1 MSDPKQNDE
10 GSGTESGALRAAK
23 LLGVV
28 ISGRYRVD
36 EILAVGG
43 MGVVYRGTHVH
54 MRKRVAIKV
63 LLPETK
69 GLPNLVARFEREAI
83 AGAHIHH
90 TNIASATDFGRLEDG
105 SYFLIQEYA
114 RGTTLSAIIKRGPLA
129 LQRSVRIA
137 RQLASALKAAH
148 EIGVIHRDMKPRNV
162 MIDEERHD
170 LVKLI
175 DFGLSKVPVD
185 QIASARDE
193 DDDEDENREL
203 TTVGVVFGTIA
214 YMSPEAGLGMWAV
227 DERSDLYAL
236 GIMLYEMLAGR
247 HPFDGTEPGELFYQQ
262 RSVIPQP
269 IATRTPG
276 VYVPP
281 VIEAIVTR
289 LVQKDP
295 TNRYQTAQE
304 LIDAIDGAMP
314 GVSEIIIPPER
325 VSSGAGTYPPP
336 SSGHPAVKVRN
347 SPAPTAATGSEGAP
361 SSKGAER
368 LPAVPAPPVAT
379 QVEIK
384 EAAPSAPTSMTAP
397 STKPASPAA
406 MKSAQGK
413 PSPDGKVRATGPSQP
428 APLPPPPVLDADL
441 PEESRPAATKKA
453 VAPEKTPAAKKPAP
467 AEAAKPSES
476 RSSPS
481 TSSPA
486 LVRPSQPS
494 TPYVPLVPV
503 RERRSRSSAAE
514 WAVRI
519 GALLVLAAAGVVF
532 WMRGKGGISSFN
544 DLLKP
549 KVTTEAM
556 PTATMVAATE
566 TAQPVGTGTGA
577 ALAATGAPA
586 APEQNGA
593 ALRDR
598 TRAAAEKKQWDEGAK
613 ALVELAKTEP
623 AAFNDK
629 DVRAAAAQIAGG
641 LAPAEA
647 AKVLEALG
655 AGEQGPDLLYDIGV
669 ASPDSPV
676 GERAFELLDSKEVLD
691 RASPALKITV
701 ELRKTPCMKKALI
714 FKRVKKEGDQR
725 TLDYLQAMHSS
736 ACNRRK
742 GECCFPGN
750 KLVEDAIRTI
760 QARLWKK

>member
-1 MSDPKQNDE
+1 
-10 GSGTESGALRAAK
+10 
-23 LLGVV
+23 
-28 ISGRYRVD
+28 
-36 EILAVGG
+36 
-43 MGVVYRGTHVH
+43 
-54 MRKRVAIKV
+54 
-63 LLPETK
+63 
-69 GLPNLVARFEREAI
+69 
-83 AGAHIHH
+83 
-90 TNIASATDFGRLEDG
+90 
-105 SYFLIQEYA
+105 
-114 RGTTLSAIIKRGPLA
+114 
-129 LQRSVRIA
+129 
-137 RQLASALKAAH
+137 
-148 EIGVIHRDMKPRNV
+148 
-162 MIDEERHD
+162 
-170 LVKLI
+170 
-175 DFGLSKVPVD
+175 
-185 QIASARDE
+185 
-193 DDDEDENREL
+193 
-203 TTVGVVFGTIA
+203 
-214 YMSPEAGLGMWAV
+214 
-227 DERSDLYAL
+227 
-236 GIMLYEMLAGR
+236 MLYEMLAGR

-262 RSVIPQP
+262 RSVIPSP

-413 PSPDGKVRATGPSQP
+413 PSPDGKVRPIGPSQP
-428 APLPPPPVLDADL
+428 APLPPPPVMDADL
-441 PEESRPAATKKA
+441 PEESKPAPTKKA
-453 VAPEKTPAAKKPAP
+453 VAPEKKPAAKKPALP
-467 AEAAKPSES
+467 NAAKPAEG

-481 TSSPA
+481 STSSTSTSAPA

-494 TPYVPLVPV
+494 MPYVPLVPV
-503 RERRSRSSAAE
+503 RERRSRSSGAE

-519 GALLVLAAAGVVF
+519 GALLVLTAAGVVF
-532 WMRGKGGISSFN
+532 WMRSKGGISSFN

-549 KVTTEAM
+549 KVTTEAV
-556 PTATMVAATE
+556 PTATLVAPPE
-566 TAQPVGTGTGA
+566 TAQPVGTGA
-577 ALAATGAPA
+577 ALAATGAAPA
-586 APEQNGA
+586 ATGAPAASEQNGA
-593 ALRDR
+593 AGLRDR
-598 TRAAAEKKQWDEGAK
+598 MRAAAEKKQWDEGAK
-613 ALVELAKTEP
+613 ALVELAKAEP

-629 DVRAAAAQIAGG
+629 DMTAAAAQIAGG
-641 LAPAEA
+641 LAPEES
-647 AKVLEALG
+647 AKVLEAIG
-655 AGEQGPDLLYDIGV
+655 AGEQGPDLVYDIGV
-669 ASPDSPV
+669 ANLDSPV
-676 GERAFELLDSKEVLD
+676 GDRAFELLESKEMLD
-691 RASPALKITV
+691 RASPALRITV

-714 FKRVKKEGDQR
+714 FKRVKKDGDQR

-760 QARLWKK
+760 QAKLWKK

>member
-1 MSDPKQNDE
+1 MSDPKQKDE
-10 GSGTESGALRAAK
+10 GSATESATLRAAK

-90 TNIASATDFGRLEDG
+90 TNIASATDFGRLDDG

-129 LQRSVRIA
+129 VQRSVRIA
-137 RQLASALKAAH
+137 RQLAAALRAAH
-148 EIGVIHRDMKPRNV
+148 EIGVIHRDLKPRNV
-162 MIDEERHD
+162 MIDEDRGD

-214 YMSPEAGLGMWAV
+214 YMAPEAGLGMWAV

-247 HPFDGTEPGELFYQQ
+247 HPFDGTEAGELFYQQ
-262 RSVIPQP
+262 RSVVPAP
-269 IATRTPG
+269 IATRSPG
-276 VYVPP
+276 IEVPP
-281 VIEAIVTR
+281 AVEAIVTR
-289 LVQKDP
+289 LVMKDP
-295 TNRYQTAQE
+295 TQRYQTAQE
-304 LIDAIDGAMP
+304 VIEAIDAAMP

-336 SSGHPAVKVRN
+336 PSSGRPAKIRT
-347 SPAPTAATGSEGAP
+347 PPPEGP
-361 SSKGAER
+361 SSSKTAET
-368 LPAVPAPPVAT
+368 LPAHPAPPIAT

-384 EAAPSAPTSMTAP
+384 EASPASTTPP

-406 MKSAQGK
+406 LKGMKLEGK
-413 PSPDGKVRATGPSQP
+413 AAAKAALPSQS
-428 APLPPPPVLDADL
+428 APLPPPPVMESEL

-453 VAPEKTPAAKKPAP
+453 AAEKSQAAKAQ
-467 AEAAKPSES
+467 ES

-481 TSSPA
+481 TSAPA
-486 LVRPSQPS
+486 LVRPSPS
-494 TPYVPLVPV
+494 TPFVPLVPV

-532 WMRGKGGISSFN
+532 WMRSKGSDWN
-544 DLLKP
+544 DFLKP
-549 KVTTEAM
+549 KVTVENA
-556 PTATMVAATE
+556 PTATMVAPIE
-566 TAQPVGTGTGA
+566 TSKP
-577 ALAATGAPA
+577 AATGSEA
-586 APEQNGA
+586 ASAATAVPSPKAAEQDGA
-593 ALRDR
+593 ALRAQA
-598 TRAAAEKKQWDEGAK
+598 RAAAEKKQWDEGAK
-613 ALVELAKTEP
+613 ALVDLAKADP
-623 AAFNDK
+623 DAFKDK
-629 DVRAAAAQIAGG
+629 DVMAAAAQIAGG
-641 LAPAEA
+641 LAPDASVKA
-647 AKVLEALG
+647 MEALA
-655 AGEQGPDLLYDIGV
+655 AGEQGPELLYDIAV
-669 ASPDSPV
+669 ANNSPPV
-676 GERAFELLDSKEVLD
+676 VERALEILASKEVFD

-701 ELRKTPCMKKALI
+701 ELRRTPCMKKALI
-714 FKRVKKEGDQR
+714 FKKVKKEGDQR
-725 TLDYLQAMHSS
+725 TLDYLQVMYSS
-736 ACNRRK
+736 ACNRKK

-750 KLVEDAIRTI
+750 NLVEDTIRTI

>member
-1 MSDPKQNDE
+1 
-10 GSGTESGALRAAK
+10 
-23 LLGVV
+23 
-28 ISGRYRVD
+28 
-36 EILAVGG
+36 
-43 MGVVYRGTHVH
+43 
-54 MRKRVAIKV
+54 
-63 LLPETK
+63 
-69 GLPNLVARFEREAI
+69 
-83 AGAHIHH
+83 
-90 TNIASATDFGRLEDG
+90 
-105 SYFLIQEYA
+105 
-114 RGTTLSAIIKRGPLA
+114 
-129 LQRSVRIA
+129 
-137 RQLASALKAAH
+137 
-148 EIGVIHRDMKPRNV
+148 
-162 MIDEERHD
+162 
-170 LVKLI
+170 
-175 DFGLSKVPVD
+175 
-185 QIASARDE
+185 
-193 DDDEDENREL
+193 
-203 TTVGVVFGTIA
+203 
-214 YMSPEAGLGMWAV
+214 
-227 DERSDLYAL
+227 
-236 GIMLYEMLAGR
+236 
-247 HPFDGTEPGELFYQQ
+247 
-262 RSVIPQP
+262 
-269 IATRTPG
+269 
-276 VYVPP
+276 
-281 VIEAIVTR
+281 
-289 LVQKDP
+289 